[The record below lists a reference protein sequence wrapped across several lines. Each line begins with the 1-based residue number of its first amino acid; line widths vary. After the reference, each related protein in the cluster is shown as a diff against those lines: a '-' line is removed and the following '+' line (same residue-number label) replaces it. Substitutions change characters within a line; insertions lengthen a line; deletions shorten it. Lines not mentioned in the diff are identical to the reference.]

1 MIFSLGPFLLYLF
14 LLFRLVIFS
23 GLKRRLIKVLAGL
36 ILLPLALPW
45 AINRFLLGS
54 GAAPELPS
62 LALKIQGWCFF
73 ALILLLILL
82 LLYDLLRL
90 GKKLSGLL
98 RSARN
103 SPGKAPL
110 SPGRRKAMFAMLTIL
125 PTTYGLK
132 QAVDVPEVHKTEITL
147 HKLPKDLDGL
157 NIVQV
162 SDLHASALFLGD
174 RISAVVERVNALNA
188 DLVLFTGDMVD
199 GLPASRLKSL
209 SSLPDI
215 KSRYGV
221 YACAGNHE
229 YYSNYPAWMKAFPQ
243 LGLTML
249 LNSHAVLNIN
259 GHQLVLAGLTDVAA
273 AGYNLESPDLGK
285 ALANAPENALR
296 ILLDH
301 RPNKAPQNAEFAL
314 NLQRPLDLQLSG
326 HTHGGQ
332 IVGMSRIVARLNQ
345 GFVYGWYNVNG
356 MPLYVSSGAGLWS
369 GFPIRLGVPSEIA
382 QITLHSV

>member
-1 MIFSLGPFLLYLF
+1 MIFSLGPFLLYLV

-23 GLKRRLIKVLAGL
+23 GLSRRSKVLAGL

-45 AINRFLLGS
+45 AINRFILGS

-62 LALKIQGWCFF
+62 LVLKIQGWCFF
-73 ALILLLILL
+73 ALILLFILL

-90 GKKLSGLL
+90 GKKLVSLL
-98 RSARN
+98 RSSRN
-103 SPGKAPL
+103 SPGKAPI
-110 SPGRRKAMFAMLTIL
+110 SPGRRKAMFTMLTML
-125 PTTYGLK
+125 PATYGLK
-132 QAVDVPEVHKTEITL
+132 LAVDIPEVHKTEITL
-147 HKLPKDLDGL
+147 QKLPKDLDGL

-162 SDLHASALFLGD
+162 SDLHASALFRGD
-174 RISAVVERVNALNA
+174 RISAVVERVNALKA

-199 GLPASRLKSL
+199 GLPSSRLESM

-221 YACAGNHE
+221 YACVGNHE

-243 LGLTML
+243 LGLKML
-249 LNSHAVLNIN
+249 LNSHAVINIHK
-259 GHQLVLAGLTDVAA
+259 HQLVLAGLTDMVAG
-273 AGYNLESPDLGK
+273 GYHLESPDLGK
-285 ALANAPENALR
+285 ALANSPENALR
-296 ILLDH
+296 ILMDH
-301 RPNKAPQNAEFAL
+301 RPNKAPQNAKFAL
-314 NLQRPLDLQLSG
+314 NLRRPLDLQLSG

-332 IVGMSRIVARLNQ
+332 IAGMSRIVAKMNQ
-345 GFVYGWYNVNG
+345 GFVYGWYNVSG

-382 QITLHSV
+382 QIILRSV